1 VIVDCQ
7 DAANNLAIT
16 PPAENAAMYSSS
28 PSGPSRPAQG
38 SARPGSPCYIPRASA
53 QRHPHSTRSE
63 QSRQTTP
70 SPTSPTDPIPR
81 RPSDSPNSWC
91 VPTLRYTERSSVC
104 FWKRTIN
111 STILINGGDF
121 CRSYWQCFWRARE
134 DDDIDT
140 VLNWTWRRCL
150 TQLGTPIAPS
160 PSLPPGYDL
169 TCPPPPAPPHTFPGC
184 WRADHSA
191 P

>member
-1 VIVDCQ
+1 MRTRSRGRGWVYVPPGPSTRPGGRGFLGWLGGVEVQRKFPGLTLLETPPAAADWRSTTRLPWCYMGREGHTCTVIVDCQ

-81 RPSDSPNSWC
+81 RPSDSPNAWS
-91 VPTLRYTERSSVC
+91 
-104 FWKRTIN
+104 F
-111 STILINGGDF
+111 
-121 CRSYWQCFWRARE
+121 
-134 DDDIDT
+134 
-140 VLNWTWRRCL
+140 
-150 TQLGTPIAPS
+150 
-160 PSLPPGYDL
+160 LP
-169 TCPPPPAPPHTFPGC
+169 
-184 WRADHSA
+184 
-191 P
+191 